1 MAMSQN
7 TRTLKWAAW
16 LGWQMESNWAD
27 PFLFLVYSV
36 FKPIAGS
43 LILVVM
49 YQIIASLGNQPD
61 IQLFYFMYISN
72 AFFMF
77 IAQVL
82 FGVTWIIHDD
92 REHFQTM
99 KYIYISPANY
109 FAYMIGRSLS
119 KLIITAVAVVITLA
133 FGIVF
138 LDIPLNLLSV
148 NWPFFILIMLIG
160 IASVM
165 SFGLA
170 LAGISFL
177 TAKHS
182 GGMNEGIAGIFYM
195 FCGVIFPVSIL
206 PAWGIAFAKILPIT
220 YWLDLIRR
228 VLNLG
233 VGVDS
238 ALSDVST
245 ESSLLV
251 LIVSTIVFIV
261 LAFGIFKIGDYLARK
276 NGLIDMTTAY

>member
-1 MAMSQN
+1 MNRNLQ
-7 TRTLKWAAW
+7 TLKWSAW

-27 PFLFLVYSV
+27 PFLFLIYSV

-49 YQIIASLGNQPD
+49 YSIIAGIGGQAD
-61 IQLFYFMYISN
+61 IGLFHFMYVSN

-77 IAQVL
+77 VAQVL

-99 KYIYISPANY
+99 KYIYISPSNY
-109 FAYMIGRSLS
+109 FTYMIGRSIS
-119 KLIITAVAVVITLA
+119 KLIITSVAVAITLI
-133 FGIVF
+133 FGVLF
-138 LDIPLNLLSV
+138 LEIPLNIFAV
-148 NWPFFILIMLIG
+148 NWPLFLLIMAIG
-160 IASVM
+160 IACVM

-170 LAGISFL
+170 LAGVSFL

-182 GGMNEGIAGIFYM
+182 GGMNEGIAGLFYL
-195 FCGVIFPVSIL
+195 FCGVVFPISIL
-206 PAWGIAFAKILPIT
+206 PAWGITFAKILPIT

-233 VGVDS
+233 ADVDPLLSSVSTGS
-238 ALSDVST
+238 AL
-245 ESSLLV
+245 LI
-251 LIVSTIVFIV
+251 LIVSTIIFSI
-261 LAFGIFKIGDYLARK
+261 LAVGIFKLGDYIARK